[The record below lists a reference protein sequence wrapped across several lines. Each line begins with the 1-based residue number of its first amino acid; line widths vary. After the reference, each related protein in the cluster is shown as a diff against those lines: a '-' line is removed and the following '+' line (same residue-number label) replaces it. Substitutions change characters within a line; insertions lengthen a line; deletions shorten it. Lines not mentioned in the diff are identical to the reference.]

1 MEYFYNNN
9 KETNQH
15 LLLKNSGTLLCVPI
29 SSGVRPPTSSAHSF
43 GPWLQP
49 IDFNSCTRVLQI
61 QSFGLYPV
69 EPKNNLTFDKKF
81 YILTRRSFS
90 MPLTRQNF
98 FCSSEKSTL
107 RQTEVGV
114 SMSYYRDNSYEYLHQ
129 KWGWLSNNSL
139 MPMLFP

>member
-1 MEYFYNNN
+1 MGRFCVFQFLLVYVHRPALLIALVLGF
-9 KETNQH
+9 NQYISTCA
-15 LLLKNSGTLLCVPI
+15 LKFV
-29 SSGVRPPTSSAHSF
+29 
-43 GPWLQP
+43 
-49 IDFNSCTRVLQI
+49 QI

-107 RQTEVGV
+107 RETEVGV

-129 KWGWLSNNSL
+129 KWECLSNNSL